1 MEYFARF
8 NYSWLYR
15 HGRLNM
21 ADPLSRNPAL
31 ALMRLTVAVTTRSK
45 SGRVPV
51 LLPIPA
57 GAAELPVRKR
67 RRRQR
72 PKPVVLSLYD
82 RILQGYAIDPWFA
95 VPFNLTLLT
104 KSSEGFW
111 MSVGKIVVPHT
122 DTLRDDMITEH
133 HTPPMVGHVGVTKVT
148 RAIQR
153 TFWWPKLRSTVQ
165 DFISHCHLCQTNKV
179 TNRSQRA
186 CSRACRFQL
195 EIGLTYLLI

>member
-1 MEYFARF
+1 
-8 NYSWLYR
+8 
-15 HGRLNM
+15 M

-165 DFISHCHLCQTNKV
+165 DFSSHCHLCQTNKV
-179 TNRSQRA
+179 DWASLALGGWSAGAEFRA
-186 CSRACRFQL
+186 VFYFIL
-195 EIGLTYLLI
+195 

>member
-1 MEYFARF
+1 
-8 NYSWLYR
+8 
-15 HGRLNM
+15 M

-67 RRRQR
+67 RR

-104 KSSEGFW
+104 KSTEGFW
-111 MSVGKIVVPHT
+111 MSVGKIVVPYT
-122 DTLRDDMITEH
+122 DTLRDDIITEH
-133 HTPPMVGHVGVTKVT
+133 HTPPMAGHVGVTKVT